1 MCEKAAMLRVVDLT
15 EMKNKWRE
23 KTGVRLLAY
32 AASEMRH
39 RFNGARRLSLGE

>member
-23 KTGVRLLAY
+23 KTGVNVCRV
-32 AASEMRH
+32 
-39 RFNGARRLSLGE
+39 